1 MASHAATK
9 ATAQTVMAM
18 TRRRPPSGDA
28 GGSVRAGGWGSVTTA
43 IGVKVNDGHGIDRR
57 GPPAVHVGGG
67 RARIVGRVL
76 DGLRR
81 APRLTTMQEQPEPA
95 FAPGLTAQ
103 VELTVTD
110 ADTAQA
116 VGSGD
121 VPVLGTPRV
130 LALAE
135 AATVAATATG
145 MPPGSTTVGTRVELE
160 HLAPTVV
167 GRTVRGAGAAGGRRR
182 SPAVVR
188 GHGQRRRPDGGPG
201 PGGPDPGRPGTL
213 RRARRAG
220 VVNAGFVEVADRVHV
235 LAEPLLRVNVTLVV
249 GDDEALLVDT
259 LSRPPRPPSW
269 PRPSGRSPTVR

>member
-1 MASHAATK
+1 
-9 ATAQTVMAM
+9 
-18 TRRRPPSGDA
+18 
-28 GGSVRAGGWGSVTTA
+28 
-43 IGVKVNDGHGIDRR
+43 
-57 GPPAVHVGGG
+57 
-67 RARIVGRVL
+67 
-76 DGLRR
+76 
-81 APRLTTMQEQPEPA
+81 MQEQPEPA

-167 GRTVRGAGAAGGRRR
+167 GRTVRAQALLAAVDGRRL
-182 SPAVVR
+182 SFEVTVSDGDQTVAR
-188 GHGQRRRPDGGPG
+188 GRVDRIMVDRQRFVD
-201 PGGPDPGRPGTL
+201 
-213 RRARRAG
+213 RAG
-220 VVNAGFVEVADRVHV
+220 RT
-235 LAEPLLRVNVTLVV
+235 P
-249 GDDEALLVDT
+249 
-259 LSRPPRPPSW
+259 
-269 PRPSGRSPTVR
+269 